1 MLEAK
6 HAESNSDRVA
16 GNGCVLDDSNMRVR
30 DQFLGE
36 YWVAGVATDEAV
48 DGGYYLLDGL
58 FEYAG
63 TKQYTTVLGA
73 SRTVHVIRP
82 VPLTIDERVFLGL

>member
-63 TKQYTTVLGA
+63 ANSTRPYSGRRGRYTLFGP
-73 SRTVHVIRP
+73 SRLR
-82 VPLTIDERVFLGL
+82 